1 MAGLTGAV
9 LVMAITVFVTATL
22 REAYKQLIITV
33 TIFSNL
39 LGVSGSR
46 IGRENALHT
55 MEISFSNGR
64 KLQVEIY
71 HKALDNSIKI

>member
-1 MAGLTGAV
+1 
-9 LVMAITVFVTATL
+9 
-22 REAYKQLIITV
+22 
-33 TIFSNL
+33 

-71 HKALDNSIKI
+71 HKALDNSHDQYSTCQTSHRKRRGK